1 MSLVD
6 GFIVANQFW
15 LIGLLFSTGSYLF
28 KSHDADVELESS
40 LAATTFMY
48 SLTWMALWFREGRVF
63 EFIVSV
69 GATFASFIFIVLILS
84 HSYGLY
90 INIAFIVFSMVITF
104 AVLMAYVHLT
114 EGDFYF
120 LGQLTTAAL
129 LLAPTIAYRHISVP
143 PLQFF
148 VCALGF
154 AAFWVVIVIL
164 QIEERIW
171 PLIVAILTFI
181 GTVRQFMTYQ
191 GSVMIRRRS
200 NRP

>member
-1 MSLVD
+1 MSPVD

-15 LIGLLFSTGSYLF
+15 LVGLLFSTGSYLF
-28 KSHDADVELESS
+28 TTHDADVELESS
-40 LAATTFMY
+40 LVATTFMY
-48 SLTWMALWFREGRVF
+48 NLTWMALWFREERIF
-63 EFIVSV
+63 EFLISV
-69 GATFASFIFIVLILS
+69 CATLASFVFIVRILS

-90 INIAFIVFSMVITF
+90 INIAFVIFSMVIMF
-104 AVLMAYVHLT
+104 AVLMAYIHLS

-164 QIEERIW
+164 QIEERVW

-191 GSVMIRRRS
+191 GSVMFRRRS